1 LTDRWE
7 LQLDEALLEQQQRA
21 YAVEGVDENEP
32 TDQQQK
38 KRKNGDGEQV
48 GYRGCELGDHG

>member
-1 LTDRWE
+1 MDWWE

-32 TDQQQK
+32 TDEQHK

-48 GYRGCELGDHG
+48 GYRGFELGDHG